1 MSIKHNEPK
10 FTDPATMACRGAVE
24 HRATWMALLYD
35 CLLYTSIHG
44 NRISGIKGHLHHT
57 AACMDHAAHTGKP
70 AGLLILSLIHI

>member
-35 CLLYTSIHG
+35 QAKKQGADAEKMCQLF
-44 NRISGIKGHLHHT
+44 RKRWE
-57 AACMDHAAHTGKP
+57 
-70 AGLLILSLIHI
+70 SLPTDV